1 MTNAPAIDLH
11 PPPAP
16 PIEAASEGAVHL
28 QPVEPACP
36 YTITAD
42 RRYRLENR
50 TPRRIHLTAD
60 ADMLDLSPL
69 SQRVICGAR
78 LQPFQNELKRLRQ
91 LHRLSVREYE
101 VEGRGSRL
109 PITLLWLS
117 ILALL
122 VIVATDLL
130 AGGTLLSREA
140 LVGTVVIVVV
150 VLIVLAVAAT
160 SERRRRGREEQADS
174 AEGDIDFGVGGAFY
188 DGNETLRRTKYI
200 FTFLVV
206 LLIGAVLPAIAIF
219 VATDAKDFIA
229 MHGGLHVLTSKE
241 SRLASRLIQV
251 VYTAVLSLFPAL
263 LYFQFDR
270 QRVGMIRGSWTRAI
284 FRMDK
289 RMETISDVNARYGD
303 KLSDASSYSTDSVR
317 FLGGR
322 NSPIIVATILLSV
335 GWTILVIRT
344 DSFDF
349 AAAARVGALA
359 QTAEEAADRAQHL
372 QGPAAQAA
380 AQLAQAASQEA
391 TRIAADSVGITVP
404 PIPPVPGD
412 AAASPASSVAASAA
426 SSAAVA
432 DAARSAVRQPFFQL
446 LVPTPTAA
454 TMAFLGAYFFGV
466 YLVLGGYFRG
476 DLRPKIYNQITAR
489 LVTVVVLA
497 YLISALFSEGGQRN
511 RYIWALAFVAGVVPT
526 TVLQQIGVLASSIFR
541 PLQKGDSSVAKAFS
555 VAFATPRPLTD
566 IDGIDL
572 QEASRLESEG
582 IPDIPSLAQ
591 ADLVSAMVNTRLPIE
606 RLIDWTDQAI
616 LLLHLDEGRDEKL
629 DNRIERL
636 RQVGVRTA
644 SELLA
649 VVGAD
654 EPHHAAPGGSQEC
667 IERIVTRNG
676 ADPITLELLV
686 DELKREPAMGR
697 ILEWHHSELAD
708 VSKPWPR
715 VRCDDAVIADATD
728 ATDVRDD
735 ELVPSPR

>member
-1 MTNAPAIDLH
+1 VTSAPALDLQ

-16 PIEAASEGAVHL
+16 PPVPPLAAASERAW
-28 QPVEPACP
+28 QPQPGEPACP
-36 YTITAD
+36 YAIAAD

-78 LQPFQNELKRLRQ
+78 LQPFEYELKRLRQ

-109 PITLLWLS
+109 PITVLWLS

-130 AGGTLLSREA
+130 AGGTLLSKEA
-140 LVGTVVIVVV
+140 LVGVVITVFVI
-150 VLIVLAVAAT
+150 LIVLAVAAT
-160 SERRRRGREEQADS
+160 SERRRRAREDQADS

-219 VATDAKDFIA
+219 VATDAKEFVA
-229 MHGGLHVLTSKE
+229 MHGGLHVLAAKE

-359 QTAEEAADRAQHL
+359 QTAEEAADRAQNL

-380 AQLAQAASQEA
+380 AELAQAASQEA
-391 TRIAADSVGITVP
+391 TRIAAESVGITVP
-404 PIPPVPGD
+404 PIPPVPSD
-412 AAASPASSVAASAA
+412 AAASAESSAESSAAASAE
-426 SSAAVA
+426 SSAVVA
-432 DAARSAVRQPFFQL
+432 GAARAAVRQPFFQL

-511 RYIWALAFVAGVVPT
+511 RYIWALAFVAGIVPT

-555 VAFATPRPLTD
+555 VAFAAPRPLTD

-572 QEASRLESEG
+572 REASRLESEG

-591 ADLVSAMVNTRLPIE
+591 TDLVSAMVNTRLPIE

-629 DNRIERL
+629 DNRIEAL

-649 VVGAD
+649 MVGAD
-654 EPHHAAPGGSQEC
+654 EPHHAAPSGSKEC

-676 ADPITLELLV
+676 AHPISLELLV

-708 VSKPWPR
+708 VSEPWPR
-715 VRCDDAVIADATD
+715 VDCDDTVTAAAT
-728 ATDVRDD
+728 
-735 ELVPSPR
+735 